1 MKAIITTP
9 RKAFYR
15 QRIQQFRCGRKDAI
29 DIDIRK
35 TSRSGDR
42 TIMQPVKITIGP
54 VTRTWHF

>member
-1 MKAIITTP
+1 MKAIITIP
-9 RKAFYR
+9 RKSFYR
-15 QRIQQFRCGRKDAI
+15 QRIQQFSCTKKDTF

-35 TSRSGDR
+35 TARSGDR